1 MSDKPE
7 FVARKVLARAPA
19 LDDLR
24 NKLAAFVGAS
34 QKTGV
39 VQWLVYMD
47 EAQFNELNKPAYI
60 TMTAEN
66 GANLNDF

>member
-1 MSDKPE
+1 MTDETEYSTTKI
-7 FVARKVLARAPA
+7 LARAPA

-34 QKTGV
+34 SKTGV

-47 EAQFNELNKPAYI
+47 EAQFDELNKPGYI
-60 TMTAEN
+60 TVTAVN
-66 GANLNDF
+66 GANFNDF